1 MLPSASLLTTL
12 FLALSIVA
20 SPVVSN
26 STVTL
31 PIARRLNT
39 SNGAINILQHDRAR
53 MAALKRRSASPLD
66 RRASFGQ
73 PIINTG
79 FNYVTPVGIGDPQDL
94 TTCKFN
100 LEKNCGCQ
108 WIVLYRQPDCRLW
121 YWQHLDWT
129 QVPA

>member
-39 SNGAINILQHDRAR
+39 SNGTINIVQHDRAR
-53 MAALKRRSASPLD
+53 LAALKRRSASPLD
-66 RRASFGQ
+66 RRASVSVLIMNEVFH
-73 PIINTG
+73 
-79 FNYVTPVGIGDPQDL
+79 YVTSVDVGSRRDP
-94 TTCKFN
+94 TSCKFN
-100 LEKNCGCQ
+100 LEKHCGCQ
-108 WIVLYRQPDCRLW
+108 WIVLYRQ
-121 YWQHLDWT
+121 LD
-129 QVPA
+129 

>member
-1 MLPSASLLTTL
+1 MFSHRSIMLPVAKLMTL

-20 SPVVSN
+20 LPVVPN

-31 PIARRLNT
+31 PISRRLNT
-39 SNGAINILQHDRAR
+39 SNGTINILQHDRAR
-53 MAALKRRSASPLD
+53 VAALKRRSTSPLD

-73 PIINTG
+73 PIINQG
-79 FNYVTPVGIGDPQDL
+79 LHYVTPVGVGSPQDL

-108 WIVLYRQPDCRLW
+108 WIVLYRRPDDRHW
-121 YWQHLDWT
+121 
-129 QVPA
+129 